1 MSDYTTPYE
10 LLGNMPELKKE
21 PWIQGPWIAKTVVNK
36 QLSCHEWVIGP
47 ARQKE
52 DLEWTMMKVAARVS
66 TCCGPEM
73 RHTAALVANAPY
85 MFRLLLA
92 VQMGY
97 AVQAEIKEF
106 TNAILSE

>member
-10 LLGNMPELKKE
+10 ILGVPELTKE
-21 PWIQGPWIAKTVVNK
+21 PWIKGPWIAKTVVNK

-47 ARQKE
+47 AHQKE
-52 DLEWTMMKVAARVS
+52 DLEWTMTQVAARVS

-97 AVQAEIKEF
+97 TVRAEIKEF